1 VNFLQQEKEEDRD
14 IEFDVL
20 TEIGNIGAGNAT
32 TALSQ
37 LINARIDMRVP
48 KVDLLGFSELAEIV
62 GGAETLV
69 AGILL
74 SLEGDVDGMMLFVLE
89 SSAAHLLVDQLMGCQ
104 STGADG
110 GFSEMEQS
118 ALMEIGNIIAGAYLS
133 SISTL
138 TNMLITSSVPYL
150 AVDMAG
156 AILSVPAIEFGKLGD
171 KALLIESQFK
181 DLDVDISGYFILIP
195 TMESYKRILTSLG
208 L

>member
-1 VNFLQQEKEEDRD
+1 MQDNFENNSDVEL
-14 IEFDVL
+14 DVL
-20 TEIGNIGAGNAT
+20 KEIGNIGAGNAT

-37 LINARIDMRVP
+37 MLNEKVDMKVP
-48 KVDLLGFSELAEIV
+48 KVDMLTFSELSEII
-62 GGAETLV
+62 GGAENLV

-74 SLEGDVDGMMLFVLE
+74 SLEGDIDGMMLFVLE
-89 SSAAHLLVDQLMGCQ
+89 SSSAHLLVNQLMGCQ
-104 STGADG
+104 VAKDG
-110 GFSEMEQS
+110 SKFDDMEKS
-118 ALMEIGNIIAGAYLS
+118 ALMEIGNIIAGSYLS

-150 AVDMAG
+150 SIDMAG

-171 KALLIESQFK
+171 KALLIESQFT

-195 TMESYKRILTSLG
+195 TLESYKRILSSLG

>member
-1 VNFLQQEKEEDRD
+1 MQERKEDVIQEF
-14 IEFDVL
+14 EFDVL

-37 LINARIDMRVP
+37 LINARIDMLVP
-48 KVDLLGFSELAEIV
+48 KVALLGFSELAEII
-62 GGAETLV
+62 GGPETLV

-89 SSAAHLLVDQLMGCQ
+89 SSAAHMLVNQLMGC
-104 STGADG
+104 SYSEDSGA
-110 GFSEMEQS
+110 FSEMEQS
-118 ALMEIGNIIAGAYLS
+118 ALKEIGNIIAGAYLS

-150 AVDMAG
+150 SFDMAG

-195 TMESYKRILTSLG
+195 TLESYGRIMRSLG